1 MNKEVLLKVTNL
13 SKSYTADKKALD
25 QIDFSAQSGEL
36 ITIIGSSGA
45 GKSTLLRCINR
56 LIEPSSGSIEFKGK
70 EVTKLN
76 KAELK
81 KYRTHVGMIFQGYNL
96 IYRLS
101 AIENVLHGRL
111 GYKNVLA
118 GSFSI
123 YSEEEKLRAFELLD
137 EVGLSE
143 FAYRRADR
151 LSGGQKQ
158 RVGIARAL
166 NQEPDLML
174 CDEPIASLDPK
185 SSKAVMQQLRSI
197 VDNKGITCIV
207 NLHQVKTAID
217 FSDKIIGLRNGQKV
231 FEGTPSELDLE
242 TIKYIYEGTKDEATE
257 VLAMQEYANKGQ
269 TGVSDKSSAGALHE

>member
-1 MNKEVLLKVTNL
+1 MNKELLFEVKDL

-25 QIDFSAQSGEL
+25 SVSFTVNTGEL

-56 LIEPSSGSIEFKGK
+56 LIEPSSGSIKFKGK
-70 EVTKLN
+70 EVTSLN
-76 KAELK
+76 RSELK
-81 KYRTHVGMIFQGYNL
+81 DYRTNVGMIFQGYNL

-111 GYKNVLA
+111 GYKNVIA
-118 GSFSI
+118 GALGL
-123 YSEEEKLRAFELLD
+123 YSEEEKQCAFELLD

-166 NQEPDLML
+166 NQDPAMML

-185 SSKAVMQQLRSI
+185 SSEAVMKQLREI
-197 VDNKGITCIV
+197 VDTKGITCIV

-217 FSDKIIGLRNGQKV
+217 FSDKIIGLRHGKKV
-231 FEGTPSELDLE
+231 FEGLPSELTLD
-242 TIKYIYEGTKDEATE
+242 TIKFIYEGTKDEATE
-257 VLAMQEYANKGQ
+257 VSVMEQIGDSHLK
-269 TGVSDKSSAGALHE
+269 AGAAND

>member
-1 MNKEVLLKVTNL
+1 MNKELLFEVKDL

-25 QIDFSAQSGEL
+25 SVSFTANTGEL

-56 LIEPSSGSIEFKGK
+56 LIEPSSGSIKFKGK
-70 EVTKLN
+70 EVTTLN
-76 KAELK
+76 RSELK
-81 KYRTHVGMIFQGYNL
+81 DYRTNVGMIFQGYNL

-111 GYKNVLA
+111 GYKNVIA
-118 GSFSI
+118 GALGL
-123 YSEEEKLRAFELLD
+123 YSEEEKQRAFELLD

-166 NQEPDLML
+166 NQDPAMML

-185 SSKAVMQQLRSI
+185 SSEAAMKQLREI
-197 VDNKGITCIV
+197 IDTKGITCIV

-217 FSDKIIGLRNGQKV
+217 FSDKIIGLRHGKKV
-231 FEGTPSELDLE
+231 FEGLPSELTLD
-242 TIKYIYEGTKDEATE
+242 TIKFIYEGTKDEATE
-257 VLAMQEYANKGQ
+257 VSAMEQIGDSHLK
-269 TGVSDKSSAGALHE
+269 AGASND